1 MRNGAA
7 LWFNSLT
14 QRLSSLSRQEPVMPS
29 AQQSPL
35 QQQLN
40 DIIFG
45 TESPAGKRFDM
56 LLIGAILLSVVVVM
70 AESVGVVAKSSGYW
84 LHTVE
89 WIFTIAFT
97 IEYGV
102 RIYCSPY
109 RWRYLRSFYGVV
121 DLLSIMPSYLALF
134 VIDANYLMIIR
145 LLRVLRIF
153 RILKLVRYLSEMNI
167 LMRAM
172 FQSRRK
178 ILVFFAT
185 VLVLSSMFGSLMFV
199 VEGPAHGFT
208 SIPKSIYWTIVT
220 ITTVGYGDIIPQTP
234 LGQVIAAAAMLTGYS
249 IIAVPTGI
257 LTAELAVEMQRERS
271 LRKCGGCTR
280 LGHETDADHCKFC
293 GAVLNV
299 NSTDG

>member
-1 MRNGAA
+1 MP
-7 LWFNSLT
+7 
-14 QRLSSLSRQEPVMPS
+14 PV
-29 AQQSPL
+29 QQSPL
-35 QQQLN
+35 QKQLN

-70 AESVGVVAKSSGYW
+70 AESISGVERRAGDW

-97 IEYGV
+97 IEYV
-102 RIYCSPY
+102 LRIYCSPY

-134 VIDANYLMIIR
+134 IVDANYLMIIR

-185 VLVLSSMFGSLMFV
+185 VLVLASMFGSLMFV
-199 VEGPAHGFT
+199 VEGPVHGFT

-220 ITTVGYGDIIPQTP
+220 ITTVGYGDITPQTA

-257 LTAELAVEMQRERS
+257 LTAELATEMQRERS
-271 LRKCGGCTR
+271 QRQCDSCTR
-280 LGHETDADHCKFC
+280 LGHEIDADHCKFC
-293 GAVLNV
+293 GAKLELTA
-299 NSTDG
+299 SQR